1 MRVLKLGGELIET
14 AAARGAVADMIADL
28 ANARERRGT
37 SASSRTD
44 RASRGAGAPGDQ
56 EGRAGGA
63 GLIVVH
69 GGGKAIDAELARR
82 GIAPKKVDGLRITDA
97 DTLDAV
103 IAVLAGSANTALVA
117 SLVAKGVNAVG
128 LTGVDA
134 GCGRA
139 AHAAPFTSTTGAV
152 VDLGLVGDP
161 TDADPALF
169 RTLVAA
175 GYVPVVACLGVDVA
189 GQVLNVNADVM
200 ACRIAAAVGAS
211 ELIIAGTTAGV
222 FDAAGRTIATLDTD
236 GMNALIASGAANAG
250 MVAKLNACRAALDA
264 GVEAVRIVD
273 GKDLVTGTTLQR
285 TLVAGGLQPA
295 GQPRA

>member
-1 MRVLKLGGELIET
+1 VNVQVLKLGGELIDT
-14 AAARGAVADMIADL
+14 AAAREHMAAQIAGL
-28 ANARERRGT
+28 
-37 SASSRTD
+37 
-44 RASRGAGAPGDQ
+44 AGASTVGSPGD
-56 EGRAGGA
+56 A

-82 GIAPKKVDGLRITDA
+82 GIAPKKLDGLRITDA

-117 SLVAKGVNAVG
+117 SLVANGMKAVG

-139 AHAAPFTSTTGAV
+139 VHAAPLTSTSGAI

-169 RTLVAA
+169 RILLAA
-175 GYVPVVACLGVDVA
+175 GYVPVVACLGVDDA

-200 ACRIAAAVGAS
+200 ACRIAAAVGAT

-222 FDAAGRTIATLDTD
+222 FDASGTTIASLDMGD
-236 GMNALIASGAANAG
+236 CDAMIASGAANAG
-250 MVAKLNACRAALDA
+250 MVAKLNACRTALDA
-264 GVEAVRIVD
+264 GVQAVKIVD
-273 GKDLVTGTTLQR
+273 GNDLMTGTTL
-285 TLVAGGLQPA
+285 VAGVNAQ
-295 GQPRA
+295 

>member
-1 MRVLKLGGELIET
+1 VNVRVLKLGGELIET
-14 AAARGAVADMIADL
+14 TAARAAVTAMIADQ
-28 ANARERRGT
+28 ANARARRE
-37 SASSRTD
+37 AS
-44 RASRGAGAPGDQ
+44 
-56 EGRAGGA
+56 
-63 GLIVVH
+63 GLVIVH

-117 SLVAKGVNAVG
+117 SLVAKGVRAVG

-139 AHAAPFTSTTGAV
+139 TPAAPLTSTTGAV

-161 TDADPALF
+161 TEADPALF
-169 RTLVAA
+169 RTLLAA
-175 GYVPVVACLGVDVA
+175 GYVPVVACLGVDEA

-200 ACRIAAAVGAS
+200 ASRIAAALGAR

-222 FDAAGRTIATLDTD
+222 FDAAGRTIATLDID
-236 GMNALIASGAANAG
+236 GMDAMIASGAANAG
-250 MVAKLNACRAALDA
+250 MVAKLNACRTALDA
-264 GVEAVRIVD
+264 GVAEIRIVD
-273 GKDLVTGTTLQR
+273 GKDMNTGTTLQQ